1 MFVNLYD
8 LVGGFNFTPPGWSRP
23 RNEMVIAGTR
33 QRPTRDD
40 IDRYLVAKRP
50 SDTEF
55 FDNHDW
61 SRFRIYPMPRE
72 VLDMHIATAVEK
84 ATQIGLHLVFTVR

>member
-1 MFVNLYD
+1 
-8 LVGGFNFTPPGWSRP
+8 
-23 RNEMVIAGTR
+23 MVIAGTR
-33 QRPTRDD
+33 QRPTRDN